1 MTDTRSAD
9 PIAGPHL
16 CVMGVSGVGKTTIAQ
31 GLAERLH
38 RPFGD
43 ADDLHPAANIEK
55 MANGHPLTDADRAP
69 WLDAVVAWLDDHDGD
84 GDGDGETTVF
94 ACSALRR
101 AYRDRIARA
110 RAGVVFVHLTA
121 PTDELRRRLEGRTGH
136 YMKVTML
143 ESQLA
148 TLEDLEPDERGV
160 SVETAGSV
168 DDTIDAVEKALRE
181 MVP

>member
-31 GLAERLH
+31 GLAEQLG

-69 WLDAVVAWLDDHDGD
+69 WLDAVVAWLDGHGD
-84 GDGDGETTVF
+84 GDPTVF

-160 SVETAGSV
+160 RVATAGSV

>member
-31 GLAERLH
+31 GLAERLR

-43 ADDLHPAANIEK
+43 ADDLHPRANIAK
-55 MANGHPLTDADRAP
+55 MASGHPLTDADRSP
-69 WLDAVVAWLDDHDGD
+69 WLDAVVSWLDGHGAEDP
-84 GDGDGETTVF
+84 TVF

-121 PTDELRRRLEGRTGH
+121 PTHELRRRLEGRSGH
-136 YMKVTML
+136 YMKVSML

-148 TLEDLEPDERGV
+148 TLEELDADERGV
-160 SVETAGSV
+160 RVATAGSV
-168 DDTIDAVEKALRE
+168 EDTIDAVEKAVRE

>member
-31 GLAERLH
+31 GLAERLR

-43 ADDLHPAANIEK
+43 ADDLHPRSNIEK
-55 MANGHPLTDADRAP
+55 MASGQPLTDADRSP
-69 WLDAVVAWLDDHDGD
+69 WLDAVVAWLDGHGD
-84 GDGDGETTVF
+84 AEPTVF

-101 AYRDRIARA
+101 TYRDRIADA

-121 PTDELRRRLEGRTGH
+121 PTDELRRRLEGRRGH
-136 YMKVTML
+136 YMKVSML

-148 TLEDLEPDERGV
+148 TLEELGPDERGV
-160 SVETAGSV
+160 RVAATGSV
-168 DDTIDAVEKALRE
+168 DDTIDAALKAVRGEL
-181 MVP
+181 P